1 MRHPSPIEEN
11 FASPQLTNPRT
22 QDVFQS
28 IVKGR
33 KSWKTL
39 RGGEVVWP
47 PELEAALIEGLE
59 NYIPDDSRETRL
71 LGRFPLRNR
80 FISDWIY
87 DKTGKRRSA
96 KQVGSRL
103 QQLRDTC
110 GGRKLLNL
118 LTPRKP
124 IPRPPSSQS
133 PELSQRPGVFPDGT
147 SRYQD
152 TDSSCSDRSS
162 PGSLL
167 YRGIACSTESPPN
180 SIVYVDLLPS
190 GPSSKSLLDSPMQAP
205 KEDELIWAERG
216 MEVVRISPQARYITE
231 IDPTVAFAS
240 PCLINA
246 VSVFSVYL
254 DDELVYSEDSP
265 LEAVSALAPSEG
277 TYLYSTRLL
286 PGYWGK
292 LCQMNDL
299 SRHTVVHRVVEEQ
312 PSGTPTSLSSKI
324 LFSTM
329 YRFTYSSPN
338 IPLFPS
344 AFDGCS
350 DLLST
355 PQQKSPALHLDLS
368 SSPLRLDASH
378 AIT

>member
-1 MRHPSPIEEN
+1 
-11 FASPQLTNPRT
+11 
-22 QDVFQS
+22 
-28 IVKGR
+28 
-33 KSWKTL
+33 
-39 RGGEVVWP
+39 
-47 PELEAALIEGLE
+47 
-59 NYIPDDSRETRL
+59 
-71 LGRFPLRNR
+71 
-80 FISDWIY
+80 
-87 DKTGKRRSA
+87 
-96 KQVGSRL
+96 
-103 QQLRDTC
+103 
-110 GGRKLLNL
+110 
-118 LTPRKP
+118 
-124 IPRPPSSQS
+124 
-133 PELSQRPGVFPDGT
+133 
-147 SRYQD
+147 
-152 TDSSCSDRSS
+152 
-162 PGSLL
+162 
-167 YRGIACSTESPPN
+167 
-180 SIVYVDLLPS
+180 
-190 GPSSKSLLDSPMQAP
+190 MQAP

-216 MEVVRISPQARYITE
+216 MEVVRISPQARYIME

-292 LCQMNDL
+292 LCQMNGKLSPPVPCPYPLIKSPVDL

-368 SSPLRLDASH
+368 SSPFDSMLHMPSPEVYYEKPQQYYDITSWNNGTNIAPYSH
-378 AIT
+378 